1 MYYTN
6 VVGYKLRILIDLLKY
21 DNIMSSKVWQ
31 SFDIKR
37 GHFSKI
43 YPLLCYDQNKKTR
56 KTKKMEGTLYG
67 HNLKDLF
74 CEQKFRFKYIFC
86 TK

>member
-1 MYYTN
+1 MMPSFFTKKKLRKLYHINLIMYYTN

-37 GHFSKI
+37 DHLSRI
-43 YPLLCYDQNKKTR
+43 YPLLCYDQNK
-56 KTKKMEGTLYG
+56 
-67 HNLKDLF
+67 N
-74 CEQKFRFKYIFC
+74 
-86 TK
+86 